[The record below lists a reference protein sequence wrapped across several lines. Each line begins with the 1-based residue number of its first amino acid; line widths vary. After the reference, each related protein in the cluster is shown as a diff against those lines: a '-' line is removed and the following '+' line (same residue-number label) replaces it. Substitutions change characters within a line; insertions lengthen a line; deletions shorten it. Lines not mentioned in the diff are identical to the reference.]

1 MCTLVL
7 QISIL
12 KVLDLKFEPKIAIYD
27 SKLLKK
33 WKKSITLIFRQPLVV
48 WTWFTPHFNRIVH
61 ITITNFNIG
70 PYRLKF
76 WTKNSLFGWI
86 LLKKWINSWYWY
98 FGIHWSYERGLPLII
113 TIMCALLLLISI
125 FELLDLKLEPK
136 IAIPGQKLLKRWR
149 NLWYRYFGQG
159 CRKWVPQAL
168 THKHTPTHIHSTHM
182 WTQTNTYR
190 HSHKNK

>member
-1 MCTLVL
+1 MISIFRYNHLSYDHDLHLILSRMCTLVL

-27 SKLLKK
+27 SKLLKNEK
-33 WKKSITLIFRQPLVV
+33 IYNIDTSATACRMNLVY
-48 WTWFTPHFNRIVH
+48 PHFNRIVH

-125 FELLDLKLEPK
+125 FELLDLKIWTKNSHSWPK
-136 IAIPGQKLLKRWR
+136 IA
-149 NLWYRYFGQG
+149 
-159 CRKWVPQAL
+159 
-168 THKHTPTHIHSTHM
+168 
-182 WTQTNTYR
+182 
-190 HSHKNK
+190 